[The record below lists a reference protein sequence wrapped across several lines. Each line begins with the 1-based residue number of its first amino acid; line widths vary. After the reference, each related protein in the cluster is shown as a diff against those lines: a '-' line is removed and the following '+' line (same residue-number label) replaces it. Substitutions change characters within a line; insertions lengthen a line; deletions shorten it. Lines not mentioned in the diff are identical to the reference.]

1 MIEKTVFAASNEES
15 RYHLN
20 GIFFLQ
26 KKQDGKEILRMVATD
41 GHRLSLIDREGAD
54 HSRD

>member
-1 MIEKTVFAASNEES
+1 MEMIEKTVFAASNEES

-26 KKQDGKEILRMVATD
+26 AKQARKGHVEDGRY
-41 GHRLSLIDREGAD
+41 RRPSSLAD
-54 HSRD
+54 SS